1 MFAGTGITLLALIT
15 YLHLNVFESGLPAL
29 VTLLG
34 TAFGALAFGPLGDR
48 FGRKYIYQLDMIIYA
63 VAAIL
68 LAFTFSIYWALPFYG
83 LIGIAVG
90 ADVPTSWSLISE
102 FSPKNQRGKLMTITN
117 VMWYV
122 AVLVELAIAIVLY
135 NTGMI
140 LFRLIWLMLG
150 VVAIIAWFLRRNL
163 AESPRYDALSGH
175 SEKIKKTIKDLG
187 QTVPSGQ
194 DKTVVYSKYHYKD
207 LFTKYWK
214 PLVFAWFLYLM
225 WGIPASTYGEFFP
238 YIFAS
243 LHLASTQVVFAF
255 EAIYFGS
262 AIFPGLFIYY
272 YLADKAGRVPL
283 YLVSAIM
290 CSLSFFLLVY
300 KPFLTNVPILLTS
313 FLLFGVG
320 QGVGVWPVTRLMS
333 LEHFPTS
340 VRNSGQGFIWFT
352 MRFEGAI
359 FGLFTPLI
367 VAASVTYI
375 GWISGIFF
383 LAAIIV
389 VFAVSRASPGFIST
403 ERKSLEETSDETIS
417 ASA

>member
-34 TAFGALAFGPLGDR
+34 TAFGALGFGPLGDK

-68 LAFTFSIYWALPFYG
+68 LAFTFSIYWALPLYG

-122 AVLVELAIAIVLY
+122 AVLVELGIAIVLW

-187 QTVPSGQ
+187 QAVPSGQ
-194 DKTVVYSKYHYKD
+194 AESKTVIYSKYH
-207 LFTKYWK
+207 
-214 PLVFAWFLYLM
+214 
-225 WGIPASTYGEFFP
+225 
-238 YIFAS
+238 
-243 LHLASTQVVFAF
+243 
-255 EAIYFGS
+255 
-262 AIFPGLFIYY
+262 
-272 YLADKAGRVPL
+272 
-283 YLVSAIM
+283 
-290 CSLSFFLLVY
+290 
-300 KPFLTNVPILLTS
+300 
-313 FLLFGVG
+313 
-320 QGVGVWPVTRLMS
+320 
-333 LEHFPTS
+333 
-340 VRNSGQGFIWFT
+340 
-352 MRFEGAI
+352 
-359 FGLFTPLI
+359 
-367 VAASVTYI
+367 
-375 GWISGIFF
+375 
-383 LAAIIV
+383 
-389 VFAVSRASPGFIST
+389 
-403 ERKSLEETSDETIS
+403 
-417 ASA
+417 

>member
-1 MFAGTGITLLALIT
+1 
-15 YLHLNVFESGLPAL
+15 
-29 VTLLG
+29 
-34 TAFGALAFGPLGDR
+34 
-48 FGRKYIYQLDMIIYA
+48 
-63 VAAIL
+63 
-68 LAFTFSIYWALPFYG
+68 
-83 LIGIAVG
+83 
-90 ADVPTSWSLISE
+90 
-102 FSPKNQRGKLMTITN
+102 
-117 VMWYV
+117 
-122 AVLVELAIAIVLY
+122 
-135 NTGMI
+135 
-140 LFRLIWLMLG
+140 
-150 VVAIIAWFLRRNL
+150 
-163 AESPRYDALSGH
+163 
-175 SEKIKKTIKDLG
+175 
-187 QTVPSGQ
+187 
-194 DKTVVYSKYHYKD
+194 
-207 LFTKYWK
+207 
-214 PLVFAWFLYLM
+214 M

-243 LHLASTQVVFAF
+243 LHLASIQVVFAF

-272 YLADKAGRVPL
+272 YLADKVGRVPL

-300 KPFLTNVPILLTS
+300 KPFLTNVPILLAS

-320 QGVGVWPVTRLMS
+320 QGIGVWPVTRLMS

-389 VFAVSRASPGFIST
+389 VFVVSRASPGFIST
-403 ERKSLEETSDETIS
+403 ERKTLEETSDETIS
-417 ASA
+417 A